1 MRIIGLIAACA
12 LAAPLSFGADH
23 EFNEIVRSFSQEF
36 HTRPTRIPF
45 VFGLVNAFLF
55 TAQPAGTKHLD
66 VAIFEDFNA
75 ARAAGRDVE
84 TILKDATSGRWT
96 PFVKVRSRHN
106 GSEEQTFIYM
116 RQEAKGCRLLV
127 AAIEPS
133 EATVVQ
139 LNLNP
144 EAVQKWL
151 NQPRKSAWKHSGNE

>member
-1 MRIIGLIAACA
+1 VRIISFIAACA
-12 LAAPLSFGADH
+12 LTAPLSFGADR

-55 TAQPAGTKHLD
+55 TAQPAGTKHMD

-84 TILKDATSGRWT
+84 RIISDATAPRWT

-106 GSEEQTFIYM
+106 GSGEQTFVYM
-116 RQEAKGCRLLV
+116 RPEGKGCRLLV
-127 AAIEPS
+127 ASIEPN

-151 NQPRKSAWKHSGNE
+151 KEPRKSSWMRGGNE